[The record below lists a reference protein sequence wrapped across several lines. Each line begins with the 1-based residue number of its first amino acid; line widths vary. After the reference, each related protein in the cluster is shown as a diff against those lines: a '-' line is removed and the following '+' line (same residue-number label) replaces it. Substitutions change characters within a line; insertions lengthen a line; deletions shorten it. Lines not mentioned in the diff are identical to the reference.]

1 MDGDTVLIVRRRGE
15 TAADSGD
22 GLKFVLSGRG
32 AEAEP
37 EPVVRVDG
45 SRADAGEYVFDPGNA
60 ETAASVTFHET
71 RAGRD
76 VKCDYAWRLECGPR
90 NELSVY
96 EVERELNVK
105 AAKDAN
111 GRTIVTESGEKTTGW
126 RGLLVWEYAEQSFWD
141 EIRRIAETVGTTF
154 DLKRASLAAPLNSLE
169 RLYPA
174 SYPAFKEIP
183 GMPGFTRI
191 AMSVIQLEA

>member
-1 MDGDTVLIVRRRGE
+1 MSGDAVLIVKRRGE
-15 TAADSGD
+15 MAEDFGD

-45 SRADAGEYVFDPGNA
+45 SRADAGEYVFDPGDA

-71 RAGRD
+71 RAGRE
-76 VKCDYAWRLECGPR
+76 VKCDYAWRLECGSR

-111 GRTIVTESGEKTTGW
+111 GRTIVTESAEKTTGW
-126 RGLLVWEYAEQSFWD
+126 RGLIVWEYAEQTFWD